1 MMEEV
6 LAVVG
11 ISFFSVYLNALF
23 CFVVGGFVFCFLIL
37 HQFRTPVLGLITL
50 IQRGDSSEEHCF
62 YYNSTVVLLLI
73 SFFAFYGIVLVFN
86 SPRDVKTVQT

>member
-6 LAVVG
+6 LAIVG

-37 HQFRTPVLGLITL
+37 HQFRTPLLGLITL
-50 IQRGDSSEEHCF
+50 IQRGETVRNIAFIIILLSSCF
-62 YYNSTVVLLLI
+62 
-73 SFFAFYGIVLVFN
+73 
-86 SPRDVKTVQT
+86 

>member
-6 LAVVG
+6 LAIVG

-37 HQFRTPVLGLITL
+37 YQFHTPLLGLLTL
-50 IQRGDSSEEHCF
+50 IQRGDTVRNIAFIIILLSSCF
-62 YYNSTVVLLLI
+62 
-73 SFFAFYGIVLVFN
+73 
-86 SPRDVKTVQT
+86 